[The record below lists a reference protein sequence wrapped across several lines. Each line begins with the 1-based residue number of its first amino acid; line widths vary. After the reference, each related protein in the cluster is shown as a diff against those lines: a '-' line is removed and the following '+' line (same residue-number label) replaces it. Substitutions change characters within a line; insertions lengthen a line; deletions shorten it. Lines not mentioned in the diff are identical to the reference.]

1 MSSEES
7 SLDHHHLDVDNLSAS
22 NNRGCCGCCSSCNK
36 RICFAYTLS
45 LLSNVLVVGGI
56 FMSYQNRD
64 PQFLL
69 FPVIGIV
76 LILLGSCFYRSGWL
90 AVERRRRHRHSYCS
104 SPNPIYRRRNKRRIN
119 IRDSQLFSSQ
129 LSLNMLPQCFT
140 TAPSRLL
147 NTSSGQVGAT
157 SSSNRY
163 LMLPIESSNTLTRPG
178 ETSGP
183 LLGPGPHC
191 SLDGNKR

>member
-7 SLDHHHLDVDNLSAS
+7 SLDHQHLNGDNLSTS
-22 NNRGCCGCCSSCNK
+22 SGDGGCCRCCSSCNK
-36 RICFAYTLS
+36 RICFAYLLS
-45 LLSNVLVVGGI
+45 LLSNVLVVGGVYLAW
-56 FMSYQNRD
+56 FHHELR
-64 PQFLL
+64 FLL
-69 FPVIGIV
+69 LPIVGIV

-90 AVERRRRHRHSYCS
+90 AAERRRRRRHSYCS
-104 SPNPIYRRRNKRRIN
+104 SPSPIYRRRNKRRIN

-147 NTSSGQVGAT
+147 NASAAGAANIAGG
-157 SSSNRY
+157 SSSSNNRY

-178 ETSGP
+178 LTS
-183 LLGPGPHC
+183 GPHC
-191 SLDGNKR
+191 SLDGSKR